1 MKEERGECMLQ
12 ITALMDNQLTGR
24 KDLLCEHGLSLHVV
38 SEGKAIL
45 FDCGSSEK
53 MLYNAKKLGI
63 DLGKLD
69 AVVLSHA
76 HYDHAGGFR
85 FLAEQYPVGRV
96 YTGPGFFEPKYARS
110 DNCERNLSAGF
121 DEDFLNKQGIAHNTV
136 DGVAEILPGIYAI
149 SGFPRREPMETIPDR
164 FLRLTRAGFVPD
176 DFRDEL
182 CLALK
187 ADEGIVL
194 LVGCAHPGIL
204 NMTRHVQ
211 SLLGKPIRAVL
222 GGTHLV
228 EADTP
233 RVQRTV
239 EELGRMGV
247 TLLGLSHCSGE
258 RAESLLRQREGITAC
273 HLGPGDCVLF
283 D

>member
-1 MKEERGECMLQ
+1 MLQ
-12 ITALMDNQLTGR
+12 ITALMDNRLTGR
-24 KDLLCEHGLSLHVV
+24 KDLLCEHGLSMFV
-38 SEGKAIL
+38 SCQGKGIL

-53 MLYNAKKLGI
+53 MLYNAQKLGI
-63 DLGKLD
+63 DLRGMD

-110 DNCERNLSAGF
+110 DNCCKNLSAGF
-121 DEDFLNKQGIAHNTV
+121 DECFLKEQGIAHRTV

-176 DFRDEL
+176 DFPDEL
-182 CLALK
+182 CLALETH
-187 ADEGIVL
+187 EGIVL

-204 NMTRHVQ
+204 NMAHHVTAV
-211 SLLGKPIRAVL
+211 LGKPIRAVL

-228 EADTP
+228 EADTQ

-247 TLLGLSHCSGE
+247 TLLGLNHCSGE
-258 RAESLLRQREGITAC
+258 TAETLVRQREDITAC
-273 HLGPGDCVLF
+273 HLGPGDCVFF

>member
-1 MKEERGECMLQ
+1 MLQ
-12 ITALMDNQLTGR
+12 ITALMDNRLTGR
-24 KDLLCEHGLSLHVV
+24 KDLLCEHGLSMFV
-38 SEGKAIL
+38 SCQGKGIL

-110 DNCERNLSAGF
+110 DNCCKNLSAGF
-121 DEDFLNKQGIAHNTV
+121 DECFLKEQGIAHRTV

-176 DFRDEL
+176 DFPDEL
-182 CLALK
+182 CLALETH
-187 ADEGIVL
+187 EGIVL

-204 NMTRHVQ
+204 NMARHVTAV
-211 SLLGKPIRAVL
+211 LGKPIRAVL

-228 EADTP
+228 EADTQ

-258 RAESLLRQREGITAC
+258 TAETLVRQREDITSC
-273 HLGPGDCVLF
+273 HLGPGDCVFF

>member
-1 MKEERGECMLQ
+1 MLQ
-12 ITALMDNQLTGR
+12 ITALMDNRLTGR
-24 KDLLCEHGLSLHVV
+24 KDLLCEHGLSMFV
-38 SEGKAIL
+38 SCQGKGIL

-110 DNCERNLSAGF
+110 DNCCKNLSAGF
-121 DEDFLNKQGIAHNTV
+121 DECFLKEQGIAHRTV

-176 DFRDEL
+176 DFPDEL
-182 CLALK
+182 CLALETH
-187 ADEGIVL
+187 EGIVL

-204 NMTRHVQ
+204 NMARHVTAV
-211 SLLGKPIRAVL
+211 LGKPIRAVL

-228 EADTP
+228 EADTQ

-258 RAESLLRQREGITAC
+258 TAQTLVRQREDITAC
-273 HLGPGDCVLF
+273 HLGPGDCVFF

>member
-1 MKEERGECMLQ
+1 MLQ
-12 ITALMDNQLTGR
+12 ITALMDNRLTGR
-24 KDLLCEHGLSLHVV
+24 KDLLCEHGLSMFV
-38 SEGKAIL
+38 SCQGKGVL
-45 FDCGSSEK
+45 FDCGSSER

-96 YTGPGFFEPKYARS
+96 YTGPGFFEPKYARA
-110 DNCERNLSAGF
+110 DHCCKYLSAGF
-121 DEDFLNKQGIAHNTV
+121 DEGYLEEQGIAHSTV

-149 SGFPRREPMETIPDR
+149 SGFPRRESMETIPDR
-164 FLRLTRAGFVPD
+164 FLRLTKAGFVPD

-182 CLALK
+182 CLALETG
-187 ADEGIVL
+187 EGIVL

-204 NMTRHVQ
+204 NMARHVTAV
-211 SLLGKPIRAVL
+211 LGKPIRAVL

-228 EADTP
+228 EADTQ

-258 RAESLLRQREGITAC
+258 TAETLVRQREDITAC
-273 HLGPGDCVLF
+273 HLGPGDCVFF

>member
-1 MKEERGECMLQ
+1 MLQ
-12 ITALMDNQLTGR
+12 ITALLDNQLTGR
-24 KDLLCEHGLSLHVV
+24 KDLLCEHGLSLYVV
-38 SEGKAIL
+38 SDGTAIL

-53 MLYNAKKLGI
+53 MLYNAKKLGV
-63 DLGKLD
+63 DLRKLG

-96 YTGPGFFEPKYARS
+96 YTGPGFFEPKYARA
-110 DNCERNLSAGF
+110 DNCCKNLSAGF
-121 DEDFLNKQGIAHNTV
+121 DEGYLEEQGIAHSTV

-149 SGFPRREPMETIPDR
+149 SGFPRREPIETIPDR
-164 FLRLTRAGFVPD
+164 FLRLTKEGFAAD

-182 CLALK
+182 CLALETH
-187 ADEGIVL
+187 EGIVV

-204 NMTRHVQ
+204 NMTRHVG
-211 SLLGKPIRAVL
+211 SVLGKPIRAVF

-247 TLLGLSHCSGE
+247 TLLGMSHCSGE
-258 RAESLLRQREGITAC
+258 SAESLIRQRDDIAAC
-273 HLGPGDCVLF
+273 HLGPGDCVYF

>member
-1 MKEERGECMLQ
+1 MLQ
-12 ITALMDNQLTGR
+12 ITALMDNRLTGR
-24 KDLLCEHGLSLHVV
+24 KDLLCEHGLSMFV
-38 SEGKAIL
+38 SCQGKGVL
-45 FDCGSSEK
+45 FDCGSSER

-96 YTGPGFFEPKYARS
+96 YTGPGFFEPKYARA
-110 DNCERNLSAGF
+110 DHCCKNLSAGF
-121 DEDFLNKQGIAHNTV
+121 DEGYLEEQGIAHSTV

-149 SGFPRREPMETIPDR
+149 SGFPRRESMETIPDR
-164 FLRLTRAGFVPD
+164 FLRLTKAGFVPD

-182 CLALK
+182 CLALETG
-187 ADEGIVL
+187 EGIVL

-204 NMTRHVQ
+204 NMARHVTAV
-211 SLLGKPIRAVL
+211 LGKPIRAVL

-228 EADTP
+228 EADTQ

-258 RAESLLRQREGITAC
+258 TAETLVRQREDITAC
-273 HLGPGDCVLF
+273 HLGPGDCVFF

>member
-1 MKEERGECMLQ
+1 MLQ
-12 ITALMDNQLTGR
+12 ITALMDNRLTGR
-24 KDLLCEHGLSLHVV
+24 KDLLCEHGLSLYVV
-38 SEGKAIL
+38 SEGKSIL

-96 YTGPGFFEPKYARS
+96 YTGPGFFEPKYARA
-110 DNCERNLSAGF
+110 DNCCKNLSAGF
-121 DEDFLNKQGIAHNTV
+121 EECFLKEQGIAHRTV
-136 DGVAEILPGIYAI
+136 DGVAEILPGVYAI
-149 SGFPRREPMETIPDR
+149 SGFSRLEPMEIVPDR
-164 FLRLTRAGFVPD
+164 FLRLTNAGFVPD

-182 CLALK
+182 CLALETH
-187 ADEGIVL
+187 EGIVL

-204 NMTRHVQ
+204 NMTRHVGNV
-211 SLLGKPIRAVL
+211 LDKPIRAVF

-228 EADTP
+228 EADEL
-233 RVQRTV
+233 RVRRTV

-258 RAESLLRQREGITAC
+258 RAECLIRQRDDIAAC
-273 HLGPGDCVLF
+273 HLGPGDCVF
-283 D
+283 FG

>member
-1 MKEERGECMLQ
+1 MLQ
-12 ITALMDNQLTGR
+12 ITALMDNRLTGR
-24 KDLLCEHGLSLHVV
+24 KDLLCEHGLSLYVV
-38 SEGKAIL
+38 SEGKSIL

-110 DNCERNLSAGF
+110 DNCCKNLSAGF
-121 DEDFLNKQGIAHNTV
+121 DECFLKEQGIAHRTV
-136 DGVAEILPGIYAI
+136 DGVAEILPGIYAV
-149 SGFPRREPMETIPDR
+149 SGFPRREPVETIPTR
-164 FLRLTRAGFVPD
+164 FVRLTDAGLVPD

-182 CLALK
+182 CLALETG
-187 ADEGIVL
+187 EGIVL

-204 NMTRHVQ
+204 NMARHVTAV
-211 SLLGKPIRAVL
+211 LGKPIRAVL

-258 RAESLLRQREGITAC
+258 TAETLVRQREDITAC
-273 HLGPGDCVLF
+273 HLGPGDCVFF

>member
-1 MKEERGECMLQ
+1 MLQ
-12 ITALMDNQLTGR
+12 ITALMDNRLTGR
-24 KDLLCEHGLSLHVV
+24 KDLLCEHGLSMFV
-38 SEGKAIL
+38 SCQGKGIL

-53 MLYNAKKLGI
+53 MLYNAQKLGI
-63 DLGKLD
+63 DLRGMD

-85 FLAEQYPVGRV
+85 YLVERYPVARV
-96 YTGPGFFEPKYARS
+96 FTGPGFFEEKYAVS
-110 DNCERNLSAGF
+110 DHCYKNLSAGF
-121 DEDFLNKQGIAHNTV
+121 DRAFLTEKEIDHICVEGMT
-136 DGVAEILPGIYAI
+136 EILPGIYAV
-149 SGFPRREPMETIPDR
+149 SGFPRREPVETIPTR
-164 FLRLTRAGFVPD
+164 FVRLTDAGLVPD

-182 CLALK
+182 CLALETG
-187 ADEGIVL
+187 EGIVL

-204 NMTRHVQ
+204 NMARHVTAV
-211 SLLGKPIRAVL
+211 LGKPIRAVL

-228 EADTP
+228 EADTQ

-258 RAESLLRQREGITAC
+258 TAETLVRQREDITAC
-273 HLGPGDCVLF
+273 HLGPGDCVFF

>member
-1 MKEERGECMLQ
+1 MLQ
-12 ITALMDNQLTGR
+12 ITALMDNQLSGR
-24 KDLLCEHGLSLHVV
+24 KDLLCEHGLSLYVV
-38 SEGKAIL
+38 SEGKSIL

-63 DLGKLD
+63 DLGKPD

-85 FLAEQYPVGRV
+85 FLAERYPVGRV

-121 DEDFLNKQGIAHNTV
+121 DEGFLKEQGIAHSTV
-136 DGVAEILPGIYAI
+136 DGVEEILPGIYAI
-149 SGFPRREPMETIPDR
+149 SGFPRREPIETIPDR
-164 FLRLTRAGFVPD
+164 FLRLTKAGFVPD

-182 CLALK
+182 CLALETH
-187 ADEGIVL
+187 EGIVV

-204 NMTRHVQ
+204 NMTRHVG
-211 SLLGKPIRAVL
+211 SVLGKPIRAVF

-228 EADTP
+228 EADVS

-258 RAESLLRQREGITAC
+258 NAERLIRQRKDIAAC
-273 HLGPGDCVLF
+273 HLGPGDCVHF

>member
-1 MKEERGECMLQ
+1 MLQ
-12 ITALMDNQLTGR
+12 ITALMDNRLTGR
-24 KDLLCEHGLSLHVV
+24 KDLLCEHGLSMFV
-38 SEGKAIL
+38 SCQGKGVL
-45 FDCGSSEK
+45 FDCGSSER

-63 DLGKLD
+63 DLGQLD

-96 YTGPGFFEPKYARS
+96 YTGPGFIEPKYARA
-110 DNCERNLSAGF
+110 DHCCKNLSAGF
-121 DEDFLNKQGIAHNTV
+121 DEGYLEEQGIAHSTV

-149 SGFPRREPMETIPDR
+149 SGFPRRESMETIPDR
-164 FLRLTRAGFVPD
+164 FLRLTKAGFVPD

-182 CLALK
+182 CLALETG
-187 ADEGIVL
+187 EGIVL

-204 NMTRHVQ
+204 NMARHVTAV
-211 SLLGKPIRAVL
+211 LGKPIRAVL

-228 EADTP
+228 EADTQ

-258 RAESLLRQREGITAC
+258 TAETLVRQREDITAC
-273 HLGPGDCVLF
+273 HLGPGDCVFF

>member
-1 MKEERGECMLQ
+1 MLQ

-24 KDLLCEHGLSLHVV
+24 KDLLCEHGLSLYVV
-38 SEGKAIL
+38 SDGKAIL
-45 FDCGSSEK
+45 FDCGSSER

-85 FLAEQYPVGRV
+85 FLAEQYPVERV
-96 YTGPGFFEPKYARS
+96 YTGPGFFEPKYARA
-110 DNCERNLSAGF
+110 DNCCKNLSAGF
-121 DEDFLNKQGIAHNTV
+121 DEGYLEEQGIAHSTV

-149 SGFPRREPMETIPDR
+149 SGFPRLEPMETIPDR
-164 FLRLTRAGFVPD
+164 FLRLTKAGFVPD

-182 CLALK
+182 CLAL
-187 ADEGIVL
+187 ETHGGIVL

-204 NMTRHVQ
+204 NMTRHVG
-211 SLLGKPIRAVL
+211 SVLGKPIRAVF

-247 TLLGLSHCSGE
+247 TLLGMSHCSGE
-258 RAESLLRQREGITAC
+258 SAESLIRQRDDIAAC
-273 HLGPGDCVLF
+273 HLGPGDCVYF

>member
-1 MKEERGECMLQ
+1 MLQ
-12 ITALMDNQLTGR
+12 ITALMDNRLTGR
-24 KDLLCEHGLSLHVV
+24 KDLLCEHGLSLYVL
-38 SEGKAIL
+38 SEGKSIL

-53 MLYNAKKLGI
+53 MLYNEKKLGI

-110 DNCERNLSAGF
+110 DNCCKNLSAGF
-121 DEDFLNKQGIAHNTV
+121 DECFLKEQGIAHRTV

-176 DFRDEL
+176 DFPDEL
-182 CLALK
+182 CLALETH
-187 ADEGIVL
+187 EGIVL

-204 NMTRHVQ
+204 NMARHVTAV
-211 SLLGKPIRAVL
+211 LGKPIRAVL

-228 EADTP
+228 EADTQ

-239 EELGRMGV
+239 EELGRVGV

-258 RAESLLRQREGITAC
+258 TAETLVRQREDITAC
-273 HLGPGDCVLF
+273 HLGPGDCVFF

>member
-1 MKEERGECMLQ
+1 MR
-12 ITALMDNQLTGR
+12 ITALMDNKLTGR
-24 KDLLCEHGLSLHVV
+24 KDLMCEHGLSLLVTRD
-38 SEGKAIL
+38 GKSVL

-53 MLYNAKKLGI
+53 MLYNARKLGV

-69 AVVLSHA
+69 AVALSHA

-96 YTGPGFFEPKYARS
+96 YTGPGFFEPKYARA
-110 DNCERNLSAGF
+110 DHCCKNLSAGF
-121 DEDFLNKQGIAHNTV
+121 DEGYLEEQGIAHSTV

-176 DFRDEL
+176 DFPDEL
-182 CLALK
+182 CLALET
-187 ADEGIVL
+187 DEGIVL

-258 RAESLLRQREGITAC
+258 RAESLVRQREGITAC

>member
-1 MKEERGECMLQ
+1 MLQ

-24 KDLLCEHGLSLHVV
+24 KELLCEHGLSLHVV

-53 MLYNAKKLGI
+53 VLYNAKKLGI

-96 YTGPGFFEPKYARS
+96 YTGPGFFEPKYARA
-110 DNCERNLSAGF
+110 DHCCKNLSAGF
-121 DEDFLNKQGIAHNTV
+121 DEGYLEEQGIAHSTV

-149 SGFPRREPMETIPDR
+149 SGFPRRESMETIPDR
-164 FLRLTRAGFVPD
+164 FLRLTKAGFVPD

-182 CLALK
+182 CLAL
-187 ADEGIVL
+187 ETHGGIVL

-204 NMTRHVQ
+204 NMTRHVG
-211 SLLGKPIRAVL
+211 SVLGKPIRAVF

-247 TLLGLSHCSGE
+247 TLLGMSHCSGE
-258 RAESLLRQREGITAC
+258 SAESLIRQRDDIAAC
-273 HLGPGDCVLF
+273 HLGPGDCVYF

>member
-1 MKEERGECMLQ
+1 MLQ
-12 ITALMDNQLTGR
+12 ITALMDNRLTGR
-24 KDLLCEHGLSLHVV
+24 KDLLCEHGLSLYVV
-38 SEGKAIL
+38 SEGKSIL

-110 DNCERNLSAGF
+110 DNCCKNLSAGF
-121 DEDFLNKQGIAHNTV
+121 DECFLKEQGIAHRTV
-136 DGVAEILPGIYAI
+136 DGVAEILPGVYAI

-176 DFRDEL
+176 DFPDEL
-182 CLALK
+182 CLALETH
-187 ADEGIVL
+187 EGIVL

-204 NMTRHVQ
+204 NMARHVTAV
-211 SLLGKPIRAVL
+211 LGKPIRAVL

-228 EADTP
+228 EADTQ

-258 RAESLLRQREGITAC
+258 TAQTLVRQREDITAC
-273 HLGPGDCVLF
+273 HLGPGDCVFF